1 MILYLSHRRSAG
13 PVSEAVA
20 DQIRRLRWHAI
31 AHEGHL
37 AFPGDQL
44 LRLSMDLA
52 TGTAG
57 VLLALAAALHDEP
70 TSLPFLI
77 AAEPAGAC
85 TPVEDAGAALLAG
98 TR

>member
-1 MILYLSHRRSAG
+1 
-13 PVSEAVA
+13 
-20 DQIRRLRWHAI
+20 
-31 AHEGHL
+31 
-37 AFPGDQL
+37 
-44 LRLSMDLA
+44 MDLA